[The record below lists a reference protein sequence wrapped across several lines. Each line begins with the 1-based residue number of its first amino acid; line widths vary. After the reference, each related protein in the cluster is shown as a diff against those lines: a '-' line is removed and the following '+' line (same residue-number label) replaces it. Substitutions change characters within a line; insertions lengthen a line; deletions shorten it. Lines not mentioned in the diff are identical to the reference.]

1 MPSEHIAGFMDLR
14 QLECFV
20 RVAELGSFSR
30 AAAVLNAGQPGL
42 SRAIRA
48 LEADLGRTLFY
59 RNGRGVTL
67 TDPGARL
74 LAYAK
79 GILHQ
84 LDGARSA
91 LRGTDTDVAGKLAI
105 GLPPSVGRVAT
116 VALVRSFRERFPNA
130 QLAIVEGLT
139 VPLQER
145 LLAGH
150 IDLGVFHNPAPSPL
164 LEIEPLLTEAL
175 CLVSA
180 AGAVR
185 RRPHRIAFRALE
197 DFGLIFP
204 SAPHPIRSLVETE
217 AARRGVRLNVVL
229 EIDAVSSIL
238 QLVAEG
244 YGHAVVPHTVVRAG
258 LLRDGEFMARPIERP
273 ALASLVALVKPA
285 RRPMTILAQRTAELI
300 REVVAQCFGGAE
312 AAAPGE
318 TRGLTRRVERP
329 SAR

>member
-1 MPSEHIAGFMDLR
+1 MDLR
-14 QLECFV
+14 HLEYFV

-42 SRAIRA
+42 SRAIRS
-48 LEADLGRTLFY
+48 LEAELDRRLFY

-67 TDPGARL
+67 TDAGARL
-74 LAYAK
+74 LAHAK

-84 LDGARSA
+84 LDGARTA
-91 LRGTDTDVAGKLAI
+91 LRGTDEDVAGKVAI
-105 GLPPSVGRVAT
+105 GLPPSVGRIAT
-116 VALVRSFRERFPNA
+116 VALVRSFREHFPNA

-150 IDLGVFHNPAPSPL
+150 IDIGVFHNPAPSPL

-175 CLVSA
+175 CLVS
-180 AGAVR
+180 GARGTSRLPR
-185 RRPHRIAFRALE
+185 RVTFRGLE
-197 DFGLIFP
+197 DVGLIFP

-229 EIDAVSSIL
+229 EIDAVRPIL

-258 LLRDGEFMARPIERP
+258 LLGDGGLIARPIVRP
-273 ALASLVALVKPA
+273 ALGSLVALVKPA
-285 RRPMTILAQRTAELI
+285 RRPMTVLAERTTELL
-300 REVVAQCFGGAE
+300 RDVVARSFGGESA
-312 AAAPGE
+312 
-318 TRGLTRRVERP
+318 RP
-329 SAR
+329 SRK

>member
-1 MPSEHIAGFMDLR
+1 MDLR

-42 SRAIRA
+42 SRSIRA
-48 LEADLGRTLFY
+48 LEADLGRALFY

-67 TDPGARL
+67 TDAGTRL
-74 LAYAK
+74 LAHAK

-84 LDGARSA
+84 LDGARLA
-91 LRGTDTDVAGKLAI
+91 LRGESEDMAGKLAI
-105 GLPPSVGRVAT
+105 GLPPSVGRAAT
-116 VALVRSFRERFPNA
+116 VALVRSFRDRFPNA

-139 VPLQER
+139 VPLQQR

-150 IDLGVFHNPAPSPL
+150 IDLGVFHNPTPSPL

-175 CLVSA
+175 CLVSPGKA
-180 AGAVR
+180 TR
-185 RRPHRIAFRALE
+185 RRPRRIPFRALE
-197 DFGLIFP
+197 KIGLIFP

-217 AARRGVRLNVVL
+217 AARRGVRLDVVL

-258 LLRDGEFMARPIERP
+258 LLRGGQIVVRPIERP

-285 RRPMTILAQRTAELI
+285 RRPLTVLAQRAAEIL
-300 REVVAQCFGGAE
+300 RDVMVASLDAGAI
-312 AAAPGE
+312 A
-318 TRGLTRRVERP
+318 RP
-329 SAR
+329 